1 MNIYKLG
8 FYNVLR
14 RRNKAV
20 LISLLSAVTICIF
33 VIIFTLYFSSNKAV
47 DIVSDRMG
55 ADIIILPN
63 NADKDAKELMYSG
76 SPVMGFMDKS
86 VLDEIPKENIS
97 QYSAQFFLRTL
108 TQYGCCTFPVSYR
121 VLGIDYDSDFLV
133 KPWLEKN
140 HITSLGEKE
149 VILGVNVMPDE
160 EGSIEIMD
168 QVFELAGTLMP
179 TQTALDDTI
188 IMNINDSIW
197 LADVFFDADAGDYFL
212 KQKPEELI
220 SAVMI
225 KVKDGAD
232 VEKVVMD
239 IKKSKI
245 DAQVISLSQQKME
258 VKETIKNV
266 SEILMIFA
274 GSTFL
279 ITLIA
284 LFGIFNVMA
293 SQREKEMGY
302 LRAMGY
308 KKSELTFMYTI
319 EVLTI
324 IVLGGVV
331 GSLMGISLSGYMYEM
346 VNKIVLMPQGAF
358 TLEDRILPGLL
369 GIMLSIVI
377 GVLVSII
384 PVVKINKNEPKDVFT
399 SGGVR

>member
-168 QVFELAGTLMP
+168 QVL
-179 TQTALDDTI
+179 
-188 IMNINDSIW
+188 NW
-197 LADVFFDADAGDYFL
+197 LG
-212 KQKPEELI
+212 P
-220 SAVMI
+220 
-225 KVKDGAD
+225 
-232 VEKVVMD
+232 
-239 IKKSKI
+239 
-245 DAQVISLSQQKME
+245 
-258 VKETIKNV
+258 
-266 SEILMIFA
+266 
-274 GSTFL
+274 
-279 ITLIA
+279 
-284 LFGIFNVMA
+284 
-293 SQREKEMGY
+293 
-302 LRAMGY
+302 
-308 KKSELTFMYTI
+308 
-319 EVLTI
+319 
-324 IVLGGVV
+324 
-331 GSLMGISLSGYMYEM
+331 
-346 VNKIVLMPQGAF
+346 
-358 TLEDRILPGLL
+358 
-369 GIMLSIVI
+369 
-377 GVLVSII
+377 
-384 PVVKINKNEPKDVFT
+384 
-399 SGGVR
+399 

>member
-179 TQTALDDTI
+179 TETALDDTI

-308 KKSELTFMYTI
+308 KKSELTLMYTI

-331 GSLMGISLSGYMYEM
+331 GSLMGISLSGYMYDM

-358 TLEDRILPGLL
+358 TLSDRLLPGLL

-377 GVLVSII
+377 GILVSII

>member
-179 TQTALDDTI
+179 TETALDDTI

-308 KKSELTFMYTI
+308 KKSELTLMYTI

>member
-179 TQTALDDTI
+179 TETALDDTI

-245 DAQVISLSQQKME
+245 DAQVISLGQQKVE

-308 KKSELTFMYTI
+308 KKSELTLMYTI

-399 SGGVR
+399 SGGVK

>member
-179 TQTALDDTI
+179 TETALDDTI

-245 DAQVISLSQQKME
+245 DAQVISLGQQKME

-308 KKSELTFMYTI
+308 KKSELTLMYTI

-399 SGGVR
+399 SGGVK

>member
-179 TQTALDDTI
+179 TETALDDTI

-258 VKETIKNV
+258 VKETIANV

-331 GSLMGISLSGYMYEM
+331 GSLMGISLSGYMYDM
-346 VNKIVLMPQGAF
+346 VNKIVLMTQGAY
-358 TLEDRILPGLL
+358 TLSDRMLPGLL

>member
-179 TQTALDDTI
+179 TKTALDDTI

-331 GSLMGISLSGYMYEM
+331 GSLMGISLSGYMYDM

-358 TLEDRILPGLL
+358 TLADRLLPGLL

>member
-245 DAQVISLSQQKME
+245 DAQVISLGQQKME

-308 KKSELTFMYTI
+308 KKSELTLMYTI

>member
-179 TQTALDDTI
+179 TETALDDTI

-266 SEILMIFA
+266 SEILIIFT

-331 GSLMGISLSGYMYEM
+331 GSLMGISLSGYMYDM

-399 SGGVR
+399 SGGVK

>member
-179 TQTALDDTI
+179 TETALDDTI

-245 DAQVISLSQQKME
+245 DAQVISLGQQKME

-308 KKSELTFMYTI
+308 KKSELTLMYTI

>member
-1 MNIYKLG
+1 MYK
-8 FYNVLR
+8 R
-14 RRNKAV
+14 Q
-20 LISLLSAVTICIF
+20 
-33 VIIFTLYFSSNKAV
+33 V

-108 TQYGCCTFPVSYR
+108 TQYGCCTFTVSYR

-179 TQTALDDTI
+179 TETALDDTI

-258 VKETIKNV
+258 VKETIANV

-324 IVLGGVV
+324 IVLGGAV
-331 GSLMGISLSGYMYEM
+331 GSLMGISLSGYMYDM

-358 TLEDRILPGLL
+358 TLADRLLPGLL